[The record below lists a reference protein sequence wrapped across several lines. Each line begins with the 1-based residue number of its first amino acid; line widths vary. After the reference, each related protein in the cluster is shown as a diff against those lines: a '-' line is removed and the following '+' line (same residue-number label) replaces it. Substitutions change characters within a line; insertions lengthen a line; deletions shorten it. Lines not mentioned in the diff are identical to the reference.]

1 MCRTLKKD
9 KSYLSARGNTQSSL
23 INDSHRGLEENVNKY
38 PSWFLRQLQRACLS
52 KSHPGSLTKVL
63 STLLDDF
70 NSQHIYLIYP
80 VCGFLSDSE
89 YDNLSMYSICLSIL
103 AWRYKHKF
111 CKALSLF
118 SCKPF
123 FFSLEAY
130 LGLLSS
136 WKFNLSDKV

>member
-1 MCRTLKKD
+1 MAYDLYSFIDTELACVQNIKKRQ
-9 KSYLSARGNTQSSL
+9 KLPLRQRKHTEFLNQWFTSWP
-23 INDSHRGLEENVNKY
+23 EENVNKY

-89 YDNLSMYSICLSIL
+89 YDNLSMYSICLSIV
-103 AWRYKHKF
+103 AWRYIHKF

-123 FFSLEAY
+123 FFL
-130 LGLLSS
+130 
-136 WKFNLSDKV
+136 